1 MILIR
6 KTSEEKKEYVR
17 KLLHAGIP
25 YREIQDHLKFRF
37 SSGMSNTTLK
47 KMAGETDEILNL
59 RKDLTE
65 TKKELELY
73 KELYFELLKTIKEKL

>member
-25 YREIQDHLKFRF
+25 YREIQDHLKIRF
-37 SSGMSNTTLK
+37 GNGMSNTTLK
-47 KMAGETDEILNL
+47 NMAQETDEILIL
-59 RKDLTE
+59 RKDLIE
-65 TKKELELY
+65 TKKELELF
-73 KELYFELLKTIKEKL
+73 KELYYELLKAIKEKL

>member
-1 MILIR
+1 MIR

-25 YREIQDHLKFRF
+25 YREIQDHLKVRF
-37 SSGMSNTTLK
+37 GTGMSNTTLK
-47 KMAGETDEILNL
+47 NMAQETDEFLIL

-65 TKKELELY
+65 TKKELELF
-73 KELYFELLKTIKEKL
+73 KELYYELLKAVKEKL

>member
-1 MILIR
+1 MIR

-25 YREIQDHLKFRF
+25 YREIQDHLKIRF
-37 SSGMSNTTLK
+37 GSGMSNTTLK
-47 KMAGETDEILNL
+47 TMALETDEILNL
-59 RKDLTE
+59 RKNFIE
-65 TKKELELY
+65 TKKELEMY